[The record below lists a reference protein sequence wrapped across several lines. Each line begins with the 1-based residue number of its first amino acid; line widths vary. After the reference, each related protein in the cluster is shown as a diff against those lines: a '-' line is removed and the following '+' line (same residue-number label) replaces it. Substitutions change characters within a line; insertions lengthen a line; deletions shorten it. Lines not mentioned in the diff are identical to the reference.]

1 MAKAED
7 IWRIQ
12 LAELQ
17 KHVEHFRRE
26 NIMGYEDKELDAFH
40 AGLHMVSTMI
50 NCMMEELNE

>member
-1 MAKAED
+1 MSKAED

-12 LAELQ
+12 LSELT

-26 NIMGYEDKELDAFH
+26 NIMGYEDKELASFD

-50 NCMMEELNE
+50 KCMMGELDE